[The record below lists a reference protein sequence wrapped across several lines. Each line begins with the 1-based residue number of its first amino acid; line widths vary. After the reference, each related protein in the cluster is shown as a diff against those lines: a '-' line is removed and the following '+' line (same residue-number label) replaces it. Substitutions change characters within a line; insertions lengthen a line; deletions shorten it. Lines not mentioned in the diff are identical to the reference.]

1 MTDALQAGHAAR
13 EVQGGREQ
21 LRTVLIFAHECA
33 PYNRPE
39 STIGAQRPAQFAK
52 YLPEF
57 GWRAIV
63 LCCDNAK
70 RGRGWS
76 DEDASE
82 VREAIERND
91 PNSSVVIA
99 TPSLPW
105 DGMLDRAWQT
115 AMRANGAPL
124 SAIVRKPL
132 TFAKF
137 FTGDYS
143 QAWQPCARAAARIIA
158 QSTRIDAC
166 IGEHSPDAGIFL
178 ARWFSRRYGVPWVAD
193 FRDPM
198 LLGFRPAIRPLLE
211 PFARSRLSSSSH
223 VVNVNQHCV
232 ELDEVLF
239 GRPTTMISNGFDPKQ
254 FADSEPQRS
263 RDEFRI
269 AYTGSVWPPGGLQI
283 FFAGLA
289 ELSSR
294 LGASQQRRIR
304 FVYRGGAS
312 SLVEQLARD
321 AGVAHMVDSAP
332 HVPHA
337 EALALVR
344 SAHMLL
350 VLSATALEQRDPY
363 WVRGVC
369 PGKTFEYL
377 ASRRPILCVPGDG
390 GLLDQ
395 LLYETGAGVS
405 RAEPS
410 GIASHLNALF
420 SEFEH
425 TGDVPSLTNEPL
437 TARYSRRH
445 GAEQLAAILS
455 ALTKMKRQSAAHDS
469 ERDAA
474 GVDDAWTARHGA

>member
-13 EVQGGREQ
+13 EVLEAREE

-76 DEDASE
+76 DEDASA
-82 VREAIERND
+82 VREAIERSD

-105 DGMLDRAWQT
+105 DGMLDRAWQR

-158 QSTRIDAC
+158 RNTRMDAC

-198 LLGFRPAIRPLLE
+198 LFGFPPRVRPLLE
-211 PFARSRLSSSSH
+211 PFARRMLRQVSH
-223 VVNVNQHCV
+223 VVNVTPRCV
-232 ELDEVLF
+232 ELDEELF
-239 GRPTTMISNGFDPKQ
+239 GKPATLITNGFDPDWYG
-254 FADSEPQRS
+254 APEPARS
-263 RDEFRI
+263 RESLRI
-269 AYTGSVWPPGGLQI
+269 VYTGNVWLPKSLSV
-283 FFAGLA
+283 FMDGLA
-289 ELSSR
+289 ELR
-294 LGASQQRRIR
+294 RRIGDERFARVR
-304 FVYRGGAS
+304 FVYRGGSA
-312 SLVEQLARD
+312 SLVANAAKS
-321 AGVAHMVDSAP
+321 AGVADALDCAAR
-332 HVPHA
+332 VPHT
-337 EALALVR
+337 EALSLLRA
-344 SAHMLL
+344 AHLLL
-350 VLSATALEQRDPY
+350 VFSTSAVEHRDPY
-363 WVRGVC
+363 WAHGVY

-377 ASRRPILCVPGDG
+377 GARRPIICVPGDG
-390 GLLDQ
+390 ASLDALLRDARAGTSVGDPGLV
-395 LLYETGAGVS
+395 AGCL
-405 RAEPS
+405 E
-410 GIASHLNALF
+410 NAL
-420 SEFEH
+420 SEFER
-425 TGDVPSLTNEPL
+425 TGDLPSLDNASFIARFSRQVGAQQMAHVLDGVTMSPDADEARR
-437 TARYSRRH
+437 TAFSVSQV
-445 GAEQLAAILS
+445 AQA
-455 ALTKMKRQSAAHDS
+455 
-469 ERDAA
+469 
-474 GVDDAWTARHGA
+474 